1 MMHEILESISQ
12 RIRRTEVEENR
23 RISKASNDTRRDKR
37 ISLVQFRESKTHG
50 TWVGIAYFF
59 LFLHSLNQLFE
70 CVQISWV
77 GIDVEK
83 MAFAVDEE
91 VGGELVYFQEL
102 LHGGLLF
109 GR

>member
-1 MMHEILESISQ
+1 MHEILESISQ

-23 RISKASNDTRRDKR
+23 RISKASNVNRRDNG
-37 ISLVQFRESKTHG
+37 ISLVQFREGKTHG